1 MQMATTFL
9 QKSASNIKYTMDS
22 IQKYERMLANEIRL
36 MTLIRDILG
45 IDWNDEVDLYMV
57 NGSTM
62 EWTDH
67 EVIDLPNEVK
77 LDEDSIDGVLLFGDG
92 TIEFHY
98 KNEQDAINWT
108 EFSDEVIEKVIEQLE
123 LVWHEC
129 CNR

>member
-1 MQMATTFL
+1 MATTFL

-62 EWTDH
+62 EWTDQ
-67 EVIDLPNEVK
+67 EVIDLPNGVK
-77 LDEDSIDGVLLFGDG
+77 LDEDSIDGVLIFGDG
-92 TIEFHY
+92 TIEFHL
-98 KNEQDAINWT
+98 KNEQDAINWVK
-108 EFSDEVIEKVIEQLE
+108 FSNEVIEKVIEQLN
-123 LVWHEC
+123 LV
-129 CNR
+129 

>member
-1 MQMATTFL
+1 MATTFL

-36 MTLIRDILG
+36 ITLIRNILG
-45 IDWNDEVDLYMV
+45 IDWNDEVDSYMV

-62 EWTDH
+62 EWTDC
-67 EVIDLPNEVK
+67 ETIGLPNEVE
-77 LDEDSIDGVLLFGDG
+77 LDEDSIDGVLIFGDG

>member
-1 MQMATTFL
+1 ME
-9 QKSASNIKYTMDS
+9 S
-22 IQKYERMLANEIRL
+22 IQEYEKILTNEIRL
-36 MTLIRDILG
+36 MTLIRGILG

-77 LDEDSIDGVLLFGDG
+77 LDEDSIDGVLFFGDG
-92 TIEFHY
+92 TIEFHL
-98 KNEQDAINWT
+98 KNEQDAINWA
-108 EFSDEVIEKVIEQLE
+108 EFSEEINEKVIEQLE

-129 CNR
+129 CNK

>member
-67 EVIDLPNEVK
+67 EVIDLPNEVE
-77 LDEDSIDGVLLFGDG
+77 LDEDSIDGILIFGDG

-123 LVWHEC
+123 LV
-129 CNR
+129 